1 MKLDGVIPVIHTRQ
15 PETLLTFYQ
24 EAFQYVVIN
33 QRMGGAGLEWVHL
46 RSGDTYLMLLKQ
58 DAPEPASDSLLLY
71 YFTDDVVSFHR
82 YLTARG
88 LPVGELLTTAFG
100 MQEFYL
106 QDPEG
111 HRLAV
116 GQKQTTEA

>member
-1 MKLDGVIPVIHTRQ
+1 MKLEGVIPVIHSRQ
-15 PETLLTFYQ
+15 PEALLAFYQ
-24 EAFQYVVIN
+24 EALQYVVIN
-33 QRMGGAGLEWVHL
+33 QRKGDDGLEWAHL
-46 RSGDTYLMLLKQ
+46 RSGQTYLMLLKQ
-58 DAPEPASDSLLLY
+58 DYPQPPSDALLLY
-71 YFTDDVVSFHR
+71 YYTDDVQSFHR

-88 LPVGELLTTAFG
+88 YPVGELTTTAFG

-116 GQKQTTEA
+116 GQKQAPSA